1 MKRKFLA
8 DAMLGSLARWL
19 RVLGCDTHYQSRYK
33 AGDLPVLLSDGRMLL
48 SRNRK
53 TVGMIPESVLILSE
67 RLREQIVQM
76 KSCGLIPPPEEEW
89 FTRCLVCNVS
99 LENADSSESQEDV
112 PEYVIHERPRG
123 IRRCPSCG
131 RTFWPGTHRER
142 MMMQLREWG
151 L

>member
-1 MKRKFLA
+1 MARKFLA

-19 RVLGCDTHYQSRYK
+19 RVLGCDTHYQGRYK
-33 AGDLPVLLSDGRMLL
+33 AGDLPLLLSEGRILL

-53 TVGMIPESVLILSE
+53 TVERIPDAVLILSE

-76 KSCGLIPPPEEEW
+76 KSSGLIPPSEGEW

-99 LENADSSESQEDV
+99 LVNVDPAEAQEHV
-112 PEYVIHERPRG
+112 PEHVIYETPGG

-131 RTFWPGTHRER
+131 RCFWPGTHRER

-151 L
+151 F